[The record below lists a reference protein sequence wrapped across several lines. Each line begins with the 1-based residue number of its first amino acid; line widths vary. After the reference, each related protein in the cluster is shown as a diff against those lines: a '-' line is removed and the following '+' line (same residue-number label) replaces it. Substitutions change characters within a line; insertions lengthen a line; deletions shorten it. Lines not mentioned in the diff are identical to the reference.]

1 MKFCA
6 GLIAPSVL
14 VADGRRVVCLLAI
27 PRSDRHVLLTST
39 AVVVV
44 YVLCCFGRDCV
55 WYIDVRGT
63 VRRTYYLWYEP
74 AALGRVDC

>member
-39 AVVVV
+39 AVVV
-44 YVLCCFGRDCV
+44 YVLCCFGQDCV
-55 WYIDVRGT
+55 WYIDVRGMRA
-63 VRRTYYLWYEP
+63 VRRTYYL
-74 AALGRVDC
+74 V